1 MYYVIV
7 ARDKPGTLEAR
18 LSARSAHLDR
28 LQVLRRAGR
37 LLTAGPCPAID
48 SEDPGPAGFAGSV
61 IIAEFTSLEDAQSWA
76 QDDPY
81 SHAGVY
87 EDVHVQPFKQVF

>member
-7 ARDKPGTLEAR
+7 ASDKPGTLEAR
-18 LSARSAHLDR
+18 LSARSAHLAR
-28 LQVLRRAGR
+28 LKVLRSAGR

-48 SEDPGPAGFAGSV
+48 SEDPGSAGFTGSV
-61 IIAEFTSLEDAQSWA
+61 IIAEFASLEDAQSWA

-81 SHAGVY
+81 FHSGVY
-87 EDVHVQPFKQVF
+87 EDVHVRPFKQVF